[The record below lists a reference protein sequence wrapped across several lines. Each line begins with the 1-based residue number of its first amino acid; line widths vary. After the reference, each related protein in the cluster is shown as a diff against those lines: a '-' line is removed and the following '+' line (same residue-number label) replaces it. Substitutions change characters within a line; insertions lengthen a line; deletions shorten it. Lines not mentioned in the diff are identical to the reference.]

1 MSKQDNLTDFLTDV
15 ADAIRE
21 KKGSSGKINP
31 QNFSEEIRS
40 IESGEVISDVVIDNS
55 GLGKNNIKKVIIAE
69 GVTSIGKSAY
79 DGYSKI
85 TSVVIPDSVTEIA
98 TYALRG
104 CSSLKSVVVPE
115 GVIRYNDYIFMN
127 CGSLESVNIHQG
139 VVYIGSGAFQNDKKL
154 NVALTIPKAVQTIK
168 NATFN
173 QCVIVP
179 YFDFREHEAVP
190 KLENI
195 NAFTGITGK
204 IVVPD
209 SLYDEWIAATNW
221 SAYASGIVKASEF
234 VEPTT
239 E

>member
-1 MSKQDNLTDFLTDV
+1 MSKKDNLHEFLVDV
-15 ADAIRE
+15 ANAIRA
-21 KKGSSGKINP
+21 KKGTTEPINA
-31 QNFSEEIRS
+31 QNLSDEIRS

-55 GLGKNNIKKVIIAE
+55 GLGKRNIKKVIIAE
-69 GVTSIGKSAY
+69 GVTSIGASAY
-79 DGYSKI
+79 DGYSEI
-85 TSVVIPDSVTEIA
+85 TSIVIPDSVTEIGA
-98 TYALRG
+98 YALRG
-104 CSSLKSVVVPE
+104 CSGLKSVVVPE
-115 GVIRYNDYIFMN
+115 GVTRYNDYIFMN

-139 VVYIGSGAFQNDKKL
+139 VVYIGNGVFQNDKKL
-154 NVALTIPKAVQTIK
+154 NVPITIPKSVQTIK
-168 NATFN
+168 TAAFN
-173 QCVIVP
+173 QCVKIP
-179 YFDFREHEAVP
+179 YFDFRGHEAVP

-204 IVVPD
+204 IVVPN